1 MKITLDARGIMP
13 TRAHPTDAGLDLYAP
28 HDFKIGVRGYR
39 RINTG
44 VHVQLPENTVGFI
57 KSKSGLMASAG
68 ILTDGTIDEG
78 YTGEIGVVL
87 FNLGRQAAYFRRGD
101 RIAQLVIQPVLY
113 PEIELA
119 EALVSTDRGS
129 SGFGSTGR

>member
-1 MKITLDARGIMP
+1 MKILLKPNGILP
-13 TRAHPTDAGLDLYAP
+13 TRAHSTDAGLDLYAP
-28 HDFKIGVRGYR
+28 YDFKLGVRGYR

-44 VHVQLPENTVGFI
+44 VCVELPKDTVGFI

-87 FNLGRQAAYFRRGD
+87 FNLGPHAVQFDRGD
-101 RIAQLVIQPVLY
+101 KIAQLVIQPVLY
-113 PEIELA
+113 PEIELV

-129 SGFGSTGR
+129 NGFGSTGR

>member
-28 HDFKIGVRGYR
+28 HDFKIGVRSYR

-57 KSKSGLMASAG
+57 KSKSGLMANAG
-68 ILTDGTIDEG
+68 ILTNGTIDEG

-101 RIAQLVIQPVLY
+101 KIAQLVIQPALY

-119 EALVSTDRGS
+119 EALGSTDRGS
-129 SGFGSTGR
+129 NGFGSTGR